1 MADGGLPFTVHTT
14 TMLKPIDFVV
24 VDGFRTMSATRTIID
39 LAHARAHIRR
49 VEAAIDSAVRLGLS
63 SPEVL
68 ATRLETLRGSGR
80 WGCRLVDQLIVDS
93 GGHTMLER
101 RFLEIVRRA
110 GLPRPRTQVVH
121 RKNGRHIARVDFLFD
136 EAGVGRGGV
145 GPARPL
151 ESGRTRSRR
160 PAPQRAA
167 GHRSARVRVH
177 VGGRHGTTAR
187 SSPAPSSNAS
197 AWSPEVLRSSFASG
211 FLRTCRR
218 PIATQTWVGGHN
230 RPGAHSHDEPNTIDR
245 VCDGVGD
252 RRRELRERRW
262 GDLRPTDRD
271 DDRNDDRRHD
281 ERGSDARL
289 HHPEQRDQRRRDGRT
304 AASPPDTG
312 APATTQAPPTT
323 VARPDGP
330 AADMSEM
337 LTGGAGVFMGEPL
350 TTDLDAAGY
359 TEHEYVAAGTAT
371 SYTSSERTTDGR
383 WTFTPEGEAPYRTR
397 VLVRMPADP
406 ADFSGTV
413 VLEWLNVSGGAD
425 ANPEWAGIHEEVIR
439 QGHAWV
445 GVSAQMIGVMGGPVL
460 VRTNSPGS
468 ENAGLG
474 LRAIDPERYGTLD
487 HPGDGFAFDIYT
499 QVARAIRSGAGIDGL
514 TPDVLVAAGESQSAF
529 ALVTYYN
536 GVQPLTQA
544 FDGFFVHSRGGVA
557 MALVGPGESADLA
570 GAIGGGGPSTFRDDQ
585 PAPRVRPP
593 DRR

>member
-1 MADGGLPFTVHTT
+1 MACVMVLAIVAASCASDDGATSARPTETT
-14 TMLKPIDFVV
+14 TETTTGDTTNEVPMPDS
-24 VDGFRTMSATRTIID
+24 TNPNSATSD
-39 LAHARAHIRR
+39 
-49 VEAAIDSAVRLGLS
+49 D
-63 SPEVL
+63 
-68 ATRLETLRGSGR
+68 ATDDT
-80 WGCRLVDQLIVDS
+80 
-93 GGHTMLER
+93 
-101 RFLEIVRRA
+101 
-110 GLPRPRTQVVH
+110 RP
-121 RKNGRHIARVDFLFD
+121 
-136 EAGVGRGGV
+136 
-145 GPARPL
+145 
-151 ESGRTRSRR
+151 S
-160 PAPQRAA
+160 
-167 GHRSARVRVH
+167 
-177 VGGRHGTTAR
+177 
-187 SSPAPSSNAS
+187 
-197 AWSPEVLRSSFASG
+197 
-211 FLRTCRR
+211 
-218 PIATQTWVGGHN
+218 
-230 RPGAHSHDEPNTIDR
+230 
-245 VCDGVGD
+245 
-252 RRRELRERRW
+252 
-262 GDLRPTDRD
+262 
-271 DDRNDDRRHD
+271 
-281 ERGSDARL
+281 
-289 HHPEQRDQRRRDGRT
+289 
-304 AASPPDTG
+304 DTG
-312 APATTQAPPTT
+312 APVTTEAPPTT

-359 TEHEYVAAGTAT
+359 SEHEYVAAGTAS

-514 TPDVLVAAGESQSAF
+514 TPDALVAAGESQSAF

-585 PAPRVRPP
+585 PAPLLDLQTEGDVTGILGSYVARQPDHDRFRLWEVAGTAHFDQHLLGASAEYIDCGYPINNGPLDVVAKAGFRSLVTWIETGTPPVEAPRIELTADASPAIVRNADGIAVGGIRTPP
-593 DRR
+593 VDVPVATLSGEPGPDAALACILFGTTTAFTPERIAELYPSRAAYEQQYAASADTVIDQGFVLPVDRDRLLAYADPAAVAP